1 MVYLTIFFP
10 FTQIEKLE
18 SCWVWRIFDS
28 TKARNKKF
36 RRVWLDP
43 NRRGRDYLQCQTRRG
58 QGWRWPRWRRLPA
71 LWRPSRPPR
80 CPSCILRSP
89 SWCAAT
95 CARSANKLNGSQIA
109 FAQALFHKCDSEMLS
124 LHLGQ
129 IFLPRKNVFLPC
141 KKNWVLLKV
150 SQWIFGLSKSILP
163 IDHQIAGD
171 HWIAGDHQIAGITK

>member
-1 MVYLTIFFP
+1 MVYLTIVFP

-18 SCWVWRIFDS
+18 SCWVWWIFDS

-129 IFLPRKNVFLPC
+129 IFLPRKNGFLHC
-141 KKNWVLLKV
+141 KKRTGRFWRYHRGLLDYQ
-150 SQWIFGLSKSILP
+150 SPYFQLIIE
-163 IDHQIAGD
+163 
-171 HWIAGDHQIAGITK
+171 